1 MFELSKKVMRKEI
14 EVTGDYEPQEGD
26 QVILPGGEI
35 AGHRAWISFRAYAR
49 ALGKVSRVVEVPEPP
64 EGYVVK
70 EFAAGTELPIGSLYL
85 NSENG
90 EWVRR
95 FFCVYAIAGFTYA
108 IPAPE
113 PVQQETSKLP
123 GIEGVVVGV
132 GIASLTVA
140 CRLTESMQF
149 AHGQPVL
156 VIPKVERT

>member
-1 MFELSKKVMRKEI
+1 MRKDIDWTPE
-14 EVTGDYEPQEGD
+14 YEPQVGD
-26 QVILPGGEI
+26 QVTLASGRVIDYQHQDCH
-35 AGHRAWISFRAYAR
+35 ADAFRCYAI

-123 GIEGVVVGV
+123 GIEGVVMHNGPGYLWVRCNPSEALSV
-132 GIASLTVA
+132 KDV
-140 CRLTESMQF
+140 
-149 AHGQPVL
+149 VL